1 MTPFVVLA
9 VANCGE
15 ALGAELAM
23 VRFLTSMGSHVH
35 KKVAFLSKDLS
46 TVRELAFEQIL
57 S

>member
-1 MTPFVVLA
+1 MTPFMVFA

-35 KKVAFLSKDLS
+35 KKVAFLGKDLA